1 MPSATCQLGGMFSKC
16 KTEARQTCQYCGR
29 WFCEFHSYYEKD
41 HEAVCS
47 NKKCRAKID
56 DMLVHTQYKAGV
68 QKNNKMG
75 LCGIDACGPSTVA
88 QCSLCRGRFCEE
100 HVTFRMYPPGRG
112 EGGRDR
118 ALSVCD
124 ACWARRKIW
133 R

>member
-29 WFCEFHSYYEKD
+29 SFCEWHSYYEKG
-41 HEAVCS
+41 HEAVCVR
-47 NKKCRAKID
+47 KKCRAKID
-56 DMLVHTQYKAGV
+56 DTLV
-68 QKNNKMG
+68 QKQYSADVVKKNKIG
-75 LCGIDACGPSTVA
+75 LCGIDDCGPSTVA

-112 EGGRDR
+112 EGGRNR
-118 ALSVCD
+118 AVSVCD
-124 ACWARRKIW
+124 TCWERRKIW